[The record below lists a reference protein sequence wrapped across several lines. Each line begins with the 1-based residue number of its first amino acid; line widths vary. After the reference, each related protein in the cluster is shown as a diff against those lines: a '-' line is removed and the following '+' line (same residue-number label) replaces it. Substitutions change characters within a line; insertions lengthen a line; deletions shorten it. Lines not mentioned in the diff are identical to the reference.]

1 MNKKELLHYAS
12 KINGVEYEDSTVLNQ
27 ITTWDE
33 IGLDSIKFIQLIVE
47 IEKEIGIEINDSDLI
62 YENIS
67 SIESFCSMINKYE
80 LELRDENQPIKKVVV
95 CDCDNVLWQ
104 GIAGEDVLAL
114 NENAQKLHAEILALY
129 ERGVLICLCTS
140 NTKSNINNAFESIS
154 SMILKNNF
162 FILKKYEVSKKED
175 AILEFSTKLNLQLDS
190 FVFIDDDL
198 LITERVSFFLPSVDS
213 LHINLNDDTQTGII
227 IKRLN
232 SYFTEKSQLEFNRT
246 ELYRQQKEREKL
258 NKRFDNIEDYNRY
271 MQTSME
277 FAVSNISLINR
288 VSELSERAHQF
299 NLSDKHYTVQ
309 NLKKIYE
316 DPDAKVFTLS
326 AKDALGDLGL
336 VCAAIVKKNVIEAF
350 FLSCRAFNRK
360 FEAYMISYI
369 KRTMGSDLVGVFSFN
384 EQNGRFANF
393 YKENG
398 VGLYNE

>member
-277 FAVSNISLINR
+277 FAVSNISLI
-288 VSELSERAHQF
+288 
-299 NLSDKHYTVQ
+299 
-309 NLKKIYE
+309 
-316 DPDAKVFTLS
+316 VFRTHSLS
-326 AKDALGDLGL
+326 AS
-336 VCAAIVKKNVIEAF
+336 VPCSN
-350 FLSCRAFNRK
+350 
-360 FEAYMISYI
+360 
-369 KRTMGSDLVGVFSFN
+369 T
-384 EQNGRFANF
+384 
-393 YKENG
+393 
-398 VGLYNE
+398 